1 MHFKI
6 SIQPFTFPADAA
18 TNNDTYMMYHKYA
31 VLDTDTPLHH
41 VHLYV
46 QMALQSLSANY
57 KESALGRMLFDVK
70 NTINTIEY
78 SLHFFFIE
86 KKHHQIFKVSNFMT
100 DDLSNTMY
108 VDFAFQK

>member
-1 MHFKI
+1 
-6 SIQPFTFPADAA
+6 
-18 TNNDTYMMYHKYA
+18 
-31 VLDTDTPLHH
+31 
-41 VHLYV
+41 
-46 QMALQSLSANY
+46 
-57 KESALGRMLFDVK
+57 MLFDVK